1 MKDTITQLDKQYTA
15 LYLQVFTTLC
25 IANNMTSSV
34 PPSYYQAVEL
44 VSRLGAENLY
54 LKAKIQHQATWKL
67 HLYPILESH
76 FVTSGPKRTQQFQQQ
91 ELGGK
96 DAVRMQL
103 DRFDAYEAA
112 QVFGFYKLTEP
123 DLT

>member
-1 MKDTITQLDKQYTA
+1 MKDTITQLNKQYTA
-15 LYLQVFTTLC
+15 LYLRVFTTLC

-34 PPSYYQAVEL
+34 PPSYYQDVEL
-44 VSRLGAENLY
+44 VNRLD

-76 FVTSGPKRTQQFQQQ
+76 FVTSGPKQTQQFQQQ

-112 QVFGFYKLTEP
+112 QVFGFYKLTEL